1 MINTVSTIKN
11 FYYYELQFNKN
22 DGLIKYRSFE
32 ITERKEKEI
41 RSKSGNREKRGINQ
55 ASMHSIRGF
64 PINYYYRRWHD
75 AYLCVTRASSF
86 LLSRQKDERIAN
98 KPLERCAP
106 SSIDQRWWF
115 TPAID
120 KNYLP
125 AIASPPH
132 VFLSFFSFL
141 FFRSLSF
148 FPSYLIIL
156 SQDNEISGDER
167 NERFDRFLL
176 EGVKRG
182 IIKLEIWN
190 NNIDNFVIIF
200 IFEIIGIQNST
211 NRTIFNK
218 IFEIFLIKIPSPN
231 RYISNNSKSNIQR
244 IDNFLPNS
252 LQKKIKKV
260 LQFSSTNSL
269 SYTLPIRFITQINYH
284 LYSRTPKGARII
296 ADDDSTRPLLSPSL
310 LHPGEKMAIRR

>member
-64 PINYYYRRWHD
+64 PINYYYRRWND
-75 AYLCVTRASSF
+75 AFLCVTRASSF

-167 NERFDRFLL
+167 NERFDRFFL
-176 EGVKRG
+176 EG
-182 IIKLEIWN
+182 
-190 NNIDNFVIIF
+190 
-200 IFEIIGIQNST
+200 
-211 NRTIFNK
+211 
-218 IFEIFLIKIPSPN
+218 
-231 RYISNNSKSNIQR
+231 
-244 IDNFLPNS
+244 
-252 LQKKIKKV
+252 
-260 LQFSSTNSL
+260 
-269 SYTLPIRFITQINYH
+269 
-284 LYSRTPKGARII
+284 
-296 ADDDSTRPLLSPSL
+296 
-310 LHPGEKMAIRR
+310 

>member
-1 MINTVSTIKN
+1 
-11 FYYYELQFNKN
+11 
-22 DGLIKYRSFE
+22 
-32 ITERKEKEI
+32 
-41 RSKSGNREKRGINQ
+41 
-55 ASMHSIRGF
+55 MHSIRGF

-269 SYTLPIRFITQINYH
+269 SYTLPIRFI
-284 LYSRTPKGARII
+284 PKLTTISIRGHRKGHESSLTMI
-296 ADDDSTRPLLSPSL
+296 RPDPLSLPPSS
-310 LHPGEKMAIRR
+310 IRGRKWR